1 MRYLRVDETQF
12 SSTSYKMFK
21 SVLNMFKSNS
31 TNVPPETPEMQQ
43 IKLMNNLILQQ
54 QSEIKQ
60 LAYRVLMLE
69 TDIEY
74 RPCMNEV
81 DGLLLLQQMQID
93 KIQKSVEFDVKL
105 NQFKNEF
112 YANCVEQGL
121 TKSAW
126 NYHKCRCVKL
136 CESDETCK
144 QVQLTIKYRELE
156 LLEIIETVANKIV
169 IYANKH
175 MRLRL
180 QTYKD
185 ELGKLNHGTLS
196 MFCIDVI
203 SEKPYSENNHMHP
216 IGYDNRNE
224 QERMLFGNCVQKM
237 KDTIVPAKQEKI
249 IKLMVQFID
258 NILTLF

>member
-1 MRYLRVDETQF
+1 MLNRL
-12 SSTSYKMFK
+12 S
-21 SVLNMFKSNS
+21 NMFKSNDVS
-31 TNVPPETPEMQQ
+31 PPETQEMQQ
-43 IKLMNNLILQQ
+43 IKLLNNLILQQ

-60 LAYRVLMLE
+60 LMNRLLELE

-81 DGLLLLQQMQID
+81 DGLLLLQQMQLD

-105 NQFKNEF
+105 NQFKDEF

-126 NYHKCRCVKL
+126 SYHKCWCVKM
-136 CESDETCK
+136 CESAKTCNED
-144 QVQLTIKYRELE
+144 QRSIKYRELA
-156 LLEIIETVANKIV
+156 LLETIETVANKIM

-175 MRLRL
+175 MKLIL
-180 QTYKD
+180 QRYKD
-185 ELGKLNHGTLS
+185 DLLGPGSNSTQS
-196 MFCIDVI
+196 MFRIDVI
-203 SEKPYSENNHMHP
+203 IEKRLSEHGQHPYYCED
-216 IGYDNRNE
+216 YFRRNE
-224 QERMLFGNCVQKM
+224 HERLLFGNAVQKM
-237 KDTIVPAKQEKI
+237 KETVVPTKQEKI

>member
-1 MRYLRVDETQF
+1 MLKRI
-12 SSTSYKMFK
+12 S
-21 SVLNMFKSNS
+21 NMFKSNS

-43 IKLMNNLILQQ
+43 IKLLNNVILQQ
-54 QSEIKQ
+54 QSEMKQ
-60 LAYRVLMLE
+60 LMDKVLELE

-126 NYHKCRCVKL
+126 SFYKCRCVKL

-144 QVQLTIKYRELE
+144 EVQRSIKYRELE
-156 LLEIIETVANKIV
+156 LLELIETVANKIMT
-169 IYANKH
+169 YANKH
-175 MRLRL
+175 MRLML
-180 QTYKD
+180 QKYKD
-185 ELGKLNHGTLS
+185 ELVNPNSSTLS
-196 MFCIDVI
+196 MFRIYEI
-203 SEKPYSENNHMHP
+203 SEKLYSEYNNMHP
-216 IGYDNRNE
+216 HYEYLKDYLNRNDH
-224 QERMLFGNCVQKM
+224 ERMLFGNCVQKM

-249 IKLMVQFID
+249 IKLIVQFID

>member
-1 MRYLRVDETQF
+1 
-12 SSTSYKMFK
+12 MFK
-21 SVLNMFKSNS
+21 TALNMFKSNS
-31 TNVPPETPEMQQ
+31 NNVPVETPEMQQ
-43 IKLMNNLILQQ
+43 IKLLSNLILQQ

-60 LAYRVLMLE
+60 LVDRVLDLE
-69 TDIEY
+69 TEIEY

-81 DGLLLLQQMQID
+81 DGLLLLQQMQLD
-93 KIQKSVEFDVKL
+93 KLQKSVEFDVKL

-126 NYHKCRCVKL
+126 SYRKCMCVKM

-144 QVQLTIKYRELE
+144 EVHHHIKYKELE
-156 LLEIIETVANKIV
+156 FLEIIETIANKIM

-175 MRLRL
+175 MRLML
-180 QTYKD
+180 QKYKD
-185 ELGKLNHGTLS
+185 ELVDPNFRSSQSIFRIDEIIEKRLSEHGNQ
-196 MFCIDVI
+196 
-203 SEKPYSENNHMHP
+203 PYYE
-216 IGYDNRNE
+216 YLKDYLNRNDH
-224 QERMLFGNCVQKM
+224 ERMLFGNAVQKM
-237 KDTIVPAKQEKI
+237 KDTVVPTKQEKI

>member
-1 MRYLRVDETQF
+1 
-12 SSTSYKMFK
+12 MFNTA
-21 SVLNMFKSNS
+21 LNMFKSNS
-31 TNVPPETPEMQQ
+31 NNVPVETPETQQ
-43 IKLMNNLILQQ
+43 IKLLNNLILQQ

-60 LAYRVLMLE
+60 LLDRVLDLE
-69 TDIEY
+69 KDIEY

-81 DGLLLLQQMQID
+81 DGLLLLQQMQLD

-105 NQFKNEF
+105 NQFKDEF

-126 NYHKCRCVKL
+126 SYHKCGCVKM

-144 QVQLTIKYRELE
+144 EVERFFKYQELE
-156 LLEIIETVANKIV
+156 LLEIIETVANKIM

-175 MRLRL
+175 MRLIL
-180 QTYKD
+180 QRYKD
-185 ELGKLNHGTLS
+185 DLLGPGSNSSQSKS
-196 MFCIDVI
+196 MFRIDRI
-203 SEKPYSENNHMHP
+203 IEKHLSEHGQHQYYRED
-216 IGYDNRNE
+216 YFRRNDH
-224 QERMLFGNCVQKM
+224 ERMLFCNAVQKM
-237 KDTIVPAKQEKI
+237 KETVVPTKQEKI

>member
-1 MRYLRVDETQF
+1 M
-12 SSTSYKMFK
+12 
-21 SVLNMFKSNS
+21 LNRLSNIFKSNPNHQE
-31 TNVPPETPEMQQ
+31 TLETPEMQQ
-43 IKLMNNLILQQ
+43 IKLLSNLILQQ
-54 QSEIKQ
+54 QSEMKQ
-60 LAYRVLMLE
+60 LMDRVLELE
-69 TDIEY
+69 TDMEY

-126 NYHKCRCVKL
+126 SYYKCRCVKL

-144 QVQLTIKYRELE
+144 EAQRSIKHQELALLE
-156 LLEIIETVANKIV
+156 LIETVANKIMT
-169 IYANKH
+169 YANKH
-175 MRLRL
+175 LRMVL
-180 QTYKD
+180 QKYRD
-185 ELGKLNHGTLS
+185 DLAVEPYFSGTLS
-196 MFCIDVI
+196 MFRIDVI
-203 SEKPYSENNHMHP
+203 SEKRLSEHGQHPYYNNEF
-216 IGYDNRNE
+216 DRNDH
-224 QERMLFGNCVQKM
+224 ERMLFGNCVQKM

-249 IKLMVQFID
+249 IKLIVQLID